1 MLGQI
6 AVVGMNVTDIY
17 VAGQVSADTLA
28 AVQLGG
34 SMWAMIN
41 LVVIG
46 IMIGNSPIIGNYWGA
61 GKPHLVR
68 FQFQQALWL
77 AVPMGIL
84 VNCAISVRH
93 FYSWEVRYIG

>member
-1 MLGQI
+1 MLFKNTRNSNFATNALVLWRLAGPLILGQI

-17 VAGQVSADTLA
+17 MAGQVGADTLA

-61 GKPHLVR
+61 GKSHLVR
-68 FQFQQALWL
+68 FQLQQAL
-77 AVPMGIL
+77 
-84 VNCAISVRH
+84 
-93 FYSWEVRYIG
+93 